1 MTTSGRPAY
10 GNLAGH
16 PFGVNAKWLQ
26 QTNNIFYIFFL
37 HHLIGWDIEYIVE
50 VIHSKVIDAGLQT
63 VKSLCV

>member
-26 QTNNIFYIFFL
+26 TNKQMKLVTYLKQI
-37 HHLIGWDIEYIVE
+37 
-50 VIHSKVIDAGLQT
+50 
-63 VKSLCV
+63 